1 MFKKILWIIGIII
14 LILGLI
20 GISYYLGKS
29 AGLFS
34 TGDVVSKCQDTTCCK
49 NSGYDYFD
57 AQLNSCYSA
66 GDLDSSSS
74 GGGAGG

>member
-1 MFKKILWIIGIII
+1 MFKKILWIIGILI
-14 LILGLI
+14 LILSLMGL
-20 GISYYLGKS
+20 SYYLAKS
-29 AGLFS
+29 NGLFS
-34 TGDVVSKCQDTTCCK
+34 TGDSVSKCQDTPCCK

-74 GGGAGG
+74 GGGASG

>member
-1 MFKKILWIIGIII
+1 MFKKLLWILAII
-14 LILGLI
+14 LTIFALM
-20 GISYYLGKS
+20 GISYYLAKS
-29 AGLFS
+29 NGLLS
-34 TGDVVSKCQDTTCCK
+34 VADPSIKCQDTACCK